1 MLCYFPSRATS
12 TAQGVNIPSFA
23 KITWE
28 TTSTSING
36 EERRRPYFKLHEP
49 FCRGNGLPFKRRLV
63 GPELAKSMEINFSI
77 LAIKYVTAPQRPSA
91 PAPQRPSAPAPQ
103 GAPSFDH
110 KPLTLRRSRRFSTSL
125 TKDEV
130 FTGLRDMIQR
140 IGQVLSQGTP
150 TSLQF
155 HIGKLVAK
163 ERKVAMLFDMARFRE
178 VRVTHVAH
186 VTHLHALT
194 QFRPP

>member
-1 MLCYFPSRATS
+1 LLFSVPPTS

-91 PAPQRPSAPAPQ
+91 PAPQ

-140 IGQVLSQGTP
+140 IRAAWSVFVGNVVGINCSN
-150 TSLQF
+150 
-155 HIGKLVAK
+155 
-163 ERKVAMLFDMARFRE
+163 
-178 VRVTHVAH
+178 
-186 VTHLHALT
+186 
-194 QFRPP
+194 

>member
-91 PAPQRPSAPAPQ
+91 PAPQRPSAP
-103 GAPSFDH
+103 GRSF
-110 KPLTLRRSRRFSTSL
+110 
-125 TKDEV
+125 
-130 FTGLRDMIQR
+130 
-140 IGQVLSQGTP
+140 
-150 TSLQF
+150 
-155 HIGKLVAK
+155 
-163 ERKVAMLFDMARFRE
+163 
-178 VRVTHVAH
+178 
-186 VTHLHALT
+186 
-194 QFRPP
+194 FRPQAVDTPPLPQIFHKSDQG